1 MVGRGPG
8 RPELLSMVYF
18 LKQVELDLAYEYVNA
33 YCGES
38 LNLAKSFRIRYFNV
52 F

>member
-38 LNLAKSFRIRYFNV
+38 LNLTKSSRIRYFNV
-52 F
+52 S